1 MRLLA
6 IALTGILIVLSVVGI
21 VGAFA
26 LPARRLL
33 GLRDLTSADGSQA
46 SSGPCPAL
54 ELMPQ
59 RCPRGGEVASAP
71 GSPCLLEYASAN

>member
-26 LPARRLL
+26 LLARRLL
-33 GLRDLTSADGSQA
+33 GLRDLPSADGSQA
-46 SSGPCPAL
+46 SSGPA
-54 ELMPQ
+54 Q
-59 RCPRGGEVASAP
+59 RS
-71 GSPCLLEYASAN
+71 N

>member
-33 GLRDLTSADGSQA
+33 GLRDVPPPMARKPRRA
-46 SSGPCPAL
+46 PA
-54 ELMPQ
+54 Q
-59 RCPRGGEVASAP
+59 RS
-71 GSPCLLEYASAN
+71 N